1 MKKIY
6 TILLVL
12 FFSLYS
18 NAQIVDIPDLAFKNE
33 LLMITPT
40 IDLDEDGEIQV
51 SEALQVTFLNFS
63 FCNFNNMIGIQE
75 FANLQSLSLG
85 SYVTITMPIDLTGM
99 SSLKSLHLTKCSTPS
114 INFEGLTN
122 LESLSIGYGSHIGF
136 SNFEDAVSLL
146 TISLYSTHLTTPLD
160 LSHAHNLTR
169 FSSQNT
175 EIPALTLDGLVN
187 LGFFKYTNGSALS
200 SNLNTNDL
208 ISLKYFEL
216 DNANLTALNFDHS
229 PLLEELTFINNNLS
243 TFDAS
248 NHPNLIKLSCY
259 SNQLTYLDVSNNPNL
274 ELLICSEN
282 QLTALDLTNANKL
295 KYVDASYNLLTA
307 IDFSN
312 LTEYASNENPP
323 TYYINDNPNLIQV
336 NLKNGKK
343 DYIPMTNPI
352 NCPNL
357 VYFCLDE
364 MDFANQNYTFQQ
376 NGITNIQINTYC
388 SFIPGGNYN
397 TITGTLSLDID
408 NNGCDTNDF
417 KFSDGKLG
425 ISNPNEN
432 GVTYS
437 NTNGKYNFYTHDG
450 DFTITPELEN
460 PYFTISPA
468 SLSLNFADSNNNT
481 QTQNF
486 CIVPNGIHNDL
497 EITIL
502 PLVAPRPGFDTHY
515 RLTYKNK
522 GNQILSGNINL
533 TFDDAILDL
542 VSATPSINSQSLNVL
557 HWSYNTLKPF
567 ETSNIDFTLN
577 VNSPQ
582 ETPAVNNDDVLNF
595 IVSIDPVVED
605 ETTADNTFTLSQTV
619 VGSLD
624 PNDKTCLEG
633 NSITPEMVGDYLHYI
648 IRFQNTGTAEAE
660 NVVVKDIIDTTK
672 FDMASLQLTS
682 ASHPQVT
689 KITGNKVEFQF
700 EDVDLPAASEDET
713 ASHGHIAFKI
723 KTKADLT
730 LGNTVS
736 NKADIYFDYNFP
748 IETNTATSTVETL
761 LSMNSFENT
770 SVKIAPNP
778 VQTQLHIISKD
789 NITSVQLFDVQGRI
803 LETTITNDKQVDFD
817 LSQKTSGV
825 YFIKIYT
832 VKGVK
837 IEKVI
842 KE

>member
-1 MKKIY
+1 MKKLY
-6 TILLVL
+6 TILLVA
-12 FFSLYS
+12 FFSLIT
-18 NAQIVDIPDLAFKNE
+18 NAQIVNIPDLAFKNE
-33 LLMITPT
+33 LLLASPT

-63 FCNFNNMIGIQE
+63 FCNFNNMTGIQA
-75 FANLQSLSLG
+75 FANLQTLSLG
-85 SYVTITMPIDLTGM
+85 SYVTVTMPIDLTGM

-114 INFEGLTN
+114 INFEGLTS

-146 TISLYSTHLTTPLD
+146 TIYLYSTHITTPID
-160 LSHAHNLTR
+160 LSHAPNLTR

-175 EIPALTLDGLVN
+175 DIPALTLDGLVN
-187 LGFFKYTNGSALS
+187 LEYFKYTDGCALS

-216 DNANLTALNFDHS
+216 DDANLTALNFDHS

-259 SNQLTYLDVSNNPNL
+259 SNQLTALDVSNNPNL

-282 QLTALDLTNANKL
+282 QLTSLDLTNSNKL
-295 KYVDASYNLLTA
+295 KYVDVSYNLLA
-307 IDFSN
+307 SVDFSS

-323 TYYINDNPNLIQV
+323 TYYINDNPNLIHV

-343 DYIPMTNPI
+343 DYIPMMNPS

-357 VYFCLDE
+357 VYICLDE
-364 MDFANQNYTFQQ
+364 MDFANQNYTLQQ

-388 SFIPGGNYN
+388 SFVPGGNYN
-397 TITGTLSLDID
+397 TITGNLSLDFD
-408 NNGCDTNDF
+408 NNGCDANDF
-417 KFSDGKLG
+417 KFSDGKLTMG
-425 ISNPNEN
+425 NTDEN
-432 GVTYS
+432 GITY
-437 NTNGKYNFYTHDG
+437 TNNNGSYNFYTHAG
-450 DFTITPELEN
+450 DYTITPELEN

-502 PLVAPRPGFDTHY
+502 PILAPRPGFDAQY

-522 GNQILSGNINL
+522 GNQLLSGNINL

-542 VSATPSINSQSLNVL
+542 ISATPSINSQSLNEL
-557 HWSYNTLKPF
+557 QWSYNSLKPF
-567 ETSNIDFTLN
+567 ESSNIDFTFN

-582 ETPAVNNDDVLNF
+582 ETPAANNGDVLNF
-595 IVSIDPVVED
+595 VASINPILED
-605 ETTADNTFTLSQTV
+605 ETTDDNTFTLSQTV

-633 NSITPEMVGDYLHYI
+633 NSITPEMIGDYLHYI

-682 ASHPQVT
+682 ASHSQVT

-700 EDVDLPAASEDET
+700 EDIDLPSESEDEA
-713 ASHGHIAFKI
+713 ASHGYVAFKI

-730 LGNTVS
+730 LGNAVS

-761 LSMNSFENT
+761 LSNNSFENT

-778 VQTQLHIISKD
+778 VKTQLRIISKD
-789 NITSVQLFDVQGRI
+789 TISSVQLYDVQGRI
-803 LETTITNDKQVDFD
+803 IATMMANDKQVDFD
-817 LSQKTSGV
+817 LSQKANGV
-825 YFIKIYT
+825 YFVKIYT

-837 IEKVI
+837 VEKVV